1 MINIDLDFSFN
12 NMQPED
18 LEKQIR
24 ILKRKLTRS
33 EENRVLLEEA
43 LEGHIRSLRVG
54 IEELTESHEIIKSSE
69 ARFKQLALY
78 DTLTKL
84 PSRVLFFEKLE
95 RSISQA
101 EHAGCSLAVLFIDLD
116 NFKQINDNFGHQAG
130 DAVLQEASAR
140 LLSSVRNG
148 DTVSR
153 LAGDEFS
160 VLLEALKTKSE
171 IEIIAERIVS
181 TLAAPMHFNS
191 NMLVLGASIGI
202 SMYPG
207 DGDNPDELLRK
218 ADIAMYTIKKE
229 QETIGSFI
237 PIDVPAS

>member
-1 MINIDLDFSFN
+1 MINCSLAGSCN
-12 NMQPED
+12 TMQPKE

-54 IEELTESHEIIKSSE
+54 IEELTKSHDIIKTSE

-95 RSISQA
+95 KAIFQA
-101 EHAGCSLAVLFIDLD
+101 KHAGHSLAVLFIDLD
-116 NFKQINDNFGHQAG
+116 NFKQINDCFGHQAG

-140 LLSSVRNG
+140 LLSCVRNE

-160 VLLEALKTKSE
+160 VLLEILRTKSE
-171 IEIIAERIVS
+171 IEVVAERIVS
-181 TLAAPMHFNS
+181 TFSTPMYFNL
-191 NMLVLGASIGI
+191 NMLAVGASIGI
-202 SMYPG
+202 SVYPD
-207 DGDNPDELLRK
+207 DGDNADELLRK
-218 ADIAMYTIKKE
+218 ADIAMYTIKKRAGNAW
-229 QETIGSFI
+229 QFYT
-237 PIDVPAS
+237 D